1 MLQTSK
7 ITCFW
12 QNKSSS
18 DTALQC
24 EMFRFFDTGF
34 EASVS
39 NVTSLVSSSCL
50 VSSIHVALFPA
61 CLPWINPCLAART
74 VCSSSGLEV
83 FTGPKIRTRTR
94 RDPKICCTEPT
105 WTRILFESGT
115 RTRADPRNALNVLP
129 GPDADPTIIRKL
141 DPNPAGKTQTRL
153 HPKKNSA

>member
-1 MLQTSK
+1 MST
-7 ITCFW
+7 
-12 QNKSSS
+12 
-18 DTALQC
+18 
-24 EMFRFFDTGF
+24 
-34 EASVS
+34 
-39 NVTSLVSSSCL
+39 
-50 VSSIHVALFPA
+50 HALFPA

-105 WTRILFESGT
+105 RTRILFESGTRTRILFESGT

-141 DPNPAGKTQTRL
+141 DPNPAGKTQT
-153 HPKKNSA
+153 